1 MATIQKTFVAES
13 LSSVEEHSIA
23 YDKYLCDVPLSKQ
36 KCLGIPESQ
45 RGGSQTGHKWS
56 GTTLFI

>member
-23 YDKYLCDVPLSKQ
+23 YDKYLFDVPLSKQ
-36 KCLGIPESQ
+36 KCFSIPESQ
-45 RGGSQTGHKWS
+45 RGGSKTGH
-56 GTTLFI
+56 